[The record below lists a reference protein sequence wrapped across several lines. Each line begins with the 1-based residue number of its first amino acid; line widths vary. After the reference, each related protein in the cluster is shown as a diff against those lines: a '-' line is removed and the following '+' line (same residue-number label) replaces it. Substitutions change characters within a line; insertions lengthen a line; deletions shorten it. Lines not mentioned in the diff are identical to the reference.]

1 MDKWV
6 KNGFEWRYEF
16 SRDSGEKLVIRI
28 EGGALLSAYVL
39 IWQYRDGGGYW
50 HEKSLGPRPFPT
62 LRKAKDYA
70 ARLGMT
76 A

>member
-28 EGGALLSAYVL
+28 ENGALLNAYVL
-39 IWQYRDGGGYW
+39 IWQYRDSRGYW
-50 HEKSLGPRPFPT
+50 SEKRLGDRFAT

-70 ARLGMT
+70 ALLGV
-76 A
+76 AA